1 MCPRAT
7 LGGEFGA
14 ARLHWRF
21 APASR
26 ASGSRAVN
34 ILCVYVNISAVLA
47 TLEEAAPATPPPGR
61 SRARRKSPTSRL
73 AGRCLAWHKASHAA
87 Q

>member
-26 ASGSRAVN
+26 ASGSRA
-34 ILCVYVNISAVLA
+34 VNISAVLA